1 MTTTLAIHLGPSLAH
16 AAIDKNGRIDL
27 IALGGDQAGM
37 PMVLHVDAEGAV
49 VAGRSALERGAKD
62 PQGLLEDPIGVLA
75 DSQTVEIAGR
85 TMTGEVLL
93 AHLLTQVHAQSI
105 QVLDGAPD
113 ETLVV
118 LTAGG
123 PDQSI
128 YAAATQR
135 ALMGKVEFVNET
147 RAWSAMATH
156 GPSNADSELSGVL
169 GGLFWKRHGDAP
181 AAPKGRVTREDL
193 GHEAPT
199 TTRVPQ
205 PPPSVISVG
214 SRSVFEEAAPVS
226 LRRKRRSPWVILA
239 LLAVIGLGVVAALAA
254 TGGQEKAPM
263 VITPATSTST
273 TTSTTTTLASTT
285 TFTPVEE
292 TTTSTSTT
300 TSTTT
305 TLAPTTTTTTTL
317 PPLGQVTM
325 TPVGLLLDALESD
338 RNMVA
343 FGNPVDDVLL
353 TFQEAFGAPDSDTGW
368 QENATCFAPMV
379 RTVTYGDKE
388 IVFADQDIDDGEP
401 GIGATFEQWYISGPW
416 AVESSIWT
424 LSRIGIGSTV
434 ADIRMAYPGNFSI
447 GLAIDGDLSGF
458 FTFDSTG
465 SDDGVYGLSNTTED
479 TGIVLDM
486 WAGNVCS
493 RILS

>member
-205 PPPSVISVG
+205 PPPSVIAVG

-273 TTSTTTTLASTT
+273 TTTTTTTLAPTT

-305 TLAPTTTTTTTL
+305 TLAPTTTL

-325 TPVGLLLDALESD
+325 TPVGILLDALESE

-343 FGNPVDDVLL
+343 FGNPADDVLL
-353 TFQEAFGAPDSDTGW
+353 TFEEAFGAPDADTGW
-368 QENATCFAPMV
+368 QENSTCLAPMV

-434 ADIRMAYPGNFSI
+434 ADIRMAYPDNFTI
-447 GLAIDGDLSGF
+447 ELAIDGDLSGF
-458 FTFDSTG
+458 FIFDSTG
-465 SDDGVYGLSNTTED
+465 SDDGIYGLSNTTED

>member
-1 MTTTLAIHLGPSLAH
+1 MTSTLAIHLGPSLAH
-16 AAIDKNGRIDL
+16 AAIDKDGRIDL

-49 VAGRSALERGAKD
+49 VAGRLATERGRKE

-75 DSQTVEIAGR
+75 DSQTVEVAGR

-93 AHLLTQVHAQSI
+93 AHLLTQVHAQSV

-123 PDQSI
+123 PDQSV
-128 YAAATQR
+128 YAAAAQR

-156 GPSNADSELSGVL
+156 GPSNTDSELSGVL

-181 AAPKGRVTREDL
+181 AAPKVRVTRQDL
-193 GHEAPT
+193 GHDAPA

-226 LRRKRRSPWVILA
+226 LRRKRRSPWMILA
-239 LLAVIGLGVVAALAA
+239 FLAVLGLGIVAVLAA
-254 TGGQEKAPM
+254 TGGQEKAPL
-263 VITPATSTST
+263 VVAPATSTST
-273 TTSTTTTLASTT
+273 STTSTTTTLAPTT
-285 TFTPVEE
+285 TLAVVEE

-305 TLAPTTTTTTTL
+305 TTTTTTTTL

-325 TPVGLLLDALESD
+325 APVGILLDALESD

-343 FGNPVDDVLL
+343 FGDAADDVLL
-353 TFQEAFGAPDSDTGW
+353 IFEEAFGAPDSDTGW
-368 QENATCFAPMV
+368 SENATCFAPMV

-401 GIGATFEQWYISGPW
+401 GIGATFEQWYVSGPW
-416 AVESSIWT
+416 AVDSSIWT

-434 ADIRMAYPGNFSI
+434 ADIRMAYPDNFSI
-447 GLAIDGDLSGF
+447 ELAIDGDLSGF
-458 FTFDSTG
+458 FIFDSTG
-465 SDDGVYGLSNTTED
+465 SGDGIRGLSNTTED
-479 TGIVLDM
+479 TGIVLDL
-486 WAGNVCS
+486 WAGDVCS
-493 RILS
+493 RVLS